1 MGVRKTKIIQ
11 SSQFIQK
18 RHLMETQIS
27 FHRVGIEEPGFN
39 TIEHANAI
47 IVYGR
52 KFKIYITKLGTQQG
66 WPLSLIHCGA

>member
-1 MGVRKTKIIQ
+1 
-11 SSQFIQK
+11 
-18 RHLMETQIS
+18 METQIS